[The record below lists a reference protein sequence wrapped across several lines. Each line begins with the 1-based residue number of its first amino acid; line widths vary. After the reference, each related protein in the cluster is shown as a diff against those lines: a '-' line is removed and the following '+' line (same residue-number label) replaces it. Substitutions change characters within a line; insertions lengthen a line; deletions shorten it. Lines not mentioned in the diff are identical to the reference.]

1 MLKAHTGSR
10 LSEASRPG
18 RSSDADRV
26 SNSGQAFTTL
36 HGYRRRKSVKHH
48 DPFDLPEEEKKELKK
63 KTNKSLTKQKV
74 LAIIDLEM
82 RIFQMNPA
90 IRRILESIRY
100 KVGKIQDE

>member
-1 MLKAHTGSR
+1 
-10 LSEASRPG
+10 
-18 RSSDADRV
+18 
-26 SNSGQAFTTL
+26 
-36 HGYRRRKSVKHH
+36 VKHH

>member
-1 MLKAHTGSR
+1 MLKVHTGSR
-10 LSEASRPG
+10 LSEASRLG
-18 RSSDADRV
+18 RSSDVVRE

-36 HGYRRRKSVKHH
+36 RGNQRRKLVKHH

>member
-1 MLKAHTGSR
+1 M
-10 LSEASRPG
+10 
-18 RSSDADRV
+18 
-26 SNSGQAFTTL
+26 
-36 HGYRRRKSVKHH
+36 KHH